1 MDFLKKAKQTMK
13 ELEGDL
19 NKATA
24 QLGFGDKS
32 QNGAQVPVAVEP
44 ASSNSTPAT
53 STINTPSTSVAPSTA
68 GGDAPK
74 TKLPL
79 AIRKNVRDE
88 FETKIPELEGNLSS
102 VLGQPWK
109 ISFDPGHL
117 YTLAEDR
124 LEKPGQMFTQYCQGA
139 TRGIS
144 DYIEQF
150 GADGKSELN
159 TLATS
164 HTMTLEQT
172 TNPKISYSGCEISGG
187 MLRLVFP
194 DKYLGSNINT
204 VCAELATA
212 VNNAGMSSNPEGGA
226 ALDFNAKNG
235 IKKDYEPEIGN
246 VKAKIQSILSLPM
259 LELHPNFERNFAAI
273 AAYTASGKQPTTYPR
288 EWQKK
293 LGFHTFK
300 YFESLVSSLEE
311 QGFAKDDMLQEGYQE
326 TADKNEIGLRI
337 VDKLQKGTYN
347 ECVFENGVMYIQTT
361 PQYWTSNI
369 RDAGAKIV
377 DLL

>member
-1 MDFLKKAKQTMK
+1 
-13 ELEGDL
+13 
-19 NKATA
+19 
-24 QLGFGDKS
+24 
-32 QNGAQVPVAVEP
+32 
-44 ASSNSTPAT
+44 
-53 STINTPSTSVAPSTA
+53 
-68 GGDAPK
+68 
-74 TKLPL
+74 
-79 AIRKNVRDE
+79 
-88 FETKIPELEGNLSS
+88 
-102 VLGQPWK
+102 
-109 ISFDPGHL
+109 
-117 YTLAEDR
+117 
-124 LEKPGQMFTQYCQGA
+124 
-139 TRGIS
+139 
-144 DYIEQF
+144 
-150 GADGKSELN
+150 
-159 TLATS
+159 
-164 HTMTLEQT
+164 MTLEQT